1 MARAVILDADT
12 VTSGDVSLEPLTS
25 LMDTTVFGYTSP
37 DEISKNI
44 GYAEIVLT
52 NKCRITE
59 EVFNNCPNLKFI
71 GLFATG
77 YNNIDTDVARKHG
90 CVVSNVPGYSSDAV
104 AQHTFALIL
113 HHFSKIHEYNS
124 YVQNGGWC
132 KSKLFTHFD
141 IPLNE
146 LSGKTIGIIGYGA
159 IGKSVTRIAIAF
171 GMKVLVYTR
180 TAPASCEGIT
190 ICNLHEL
197 FKSSDIVTLHCPLND
212 GTKELINAD
221 TLSIMKPTALLVNT
235 SRGGVINEN
244 DLAEA
249 LKSGKIASAAID
261 VLTEEPISPDCPL
274 LGLPN
279 CVITPHVAW
288 APIETRVRLIDLV
301 ADNIKAYLDGNPT
314 NNVAG

>member
-1 MARAVILDADT
+1 MPKAVILDADT

-25 LMDTTVFGYTSP
+25 LVKTTVYGYTEPGDIATS
-37 DEISKNI
+37 I
-44 GYAEIVLT
+44 GDSEIVLT

-59 EVFNNCPNLKFI
+59 EIFEACPNLKFI

-77 YNNIDTDVARKHG
+77 YNNIDIEAAKKHG
-90 CVVSNVPGYSSDAV
+90 CVVANVPGYSSDAV

-113 HHFSKIHEYNS
+113 NHFSKIHEYNN

-146 LSGKTIGIIGYGA
+146 LSGKTIGIIGFGA
-159 IGKSVTRIAIAF
+159 IGKSVAKIALAF
-171 GMKVLVYTR
+171 NMNVLVYTR
-180 TAPASCEGIT
+180 TGPSNTLDEVLKG
-190 ICNLHEL
+190 
-197 FKSSDIVTLHCPLND
+197 SDIVTLHCPFND
-212 GTKELINAD
+212 GTKELINSE
-221 TLSIMKPTALLVNT
+221 TISMMKPTAMLVNT
-235 SRGGVINEN
+235 SRGGVINER

-249 LKSGKIASAAID
+249 LMTGKIAFAAID
-261 VLTEEPISPDCPL
+261 VLTEEPISPECPL
-274 LGLPN
+274 LGLSN

-288 APIETRVRLIDLV
+288 APIETRVRLIGLV
-301 ADNIKAYLDGNPT
+301 ADNIKAYLEGNPI

>member
-1 MARAVILDADT
+1 MPKAVILDADT

-25 LMDTTVFGYTSP
+25 LSETIVYGYTEP
-37 DEISKNI
+37 DKVATNI
-44 GYAEIVLT
+44 GDAEIVLT

-59 EVFNNCPNLKFI
+59 EVFEACPNLGLI

-77 YNNIDTDVARKHG
+77 YNNIDIESARKHG
-90 CVVSNVPGYSSDAV
+90 CVVANVPGYSSDAV

-113 HHFSKIHEYNS
+113 NYFSKIHDYNN
-124 YVQNGGWC
+124 YVQSGGWC

-159 IGKSVTRIAIAF
+159 IGKQVAKIASAF
-171 GMKVLVYTR
+171 NMNVLVYTR
-180 TAPASCEGIT
+180 TGSKNTLDEV
-190 ICNLHEL
+190 L
-197 FKSSDIVTLHCPLND
+197 KSSDIVTLHCPLND
-212 GTKELINAD
+212 GTKELINAE
-221 TLSIMKPTALLVNT
+221 TLSMMKPTALLVNT

-244 DLAEA
+244 DLADA
-249 LKSGKIASAAID
+249 LKTGKIASAAID
-261 VLTEEPISPDCPL
+261 VLTEEPVSPDCPL
-274 LGLPN
+274 LGLQN

-288 APIETRVRLIDLV
+288 APIETRVRLIGLV
-301 ADNIKAYLDGNPT
+301 ADNINAYLSGNPT

>member
-1 MARAVILDADT
+1 MPRAVILDADT

-25 LMDTTVFGYTSP
+25 LAETTIFGYTAP
-37 DEISKNI
+37 EEIATNI
-44 GYAEIVLT
+44 GDAEIVLT

-59 EVFNNCPNLKFI
+59 EVFQACSNLRFI

-77 YNNIDTDVARKHG
+77 YNNIDIEAAKRHG
-90 CVVSNVPGYSSDAV
+90 CVVANVPGYSSDAV
-104 AQHTFALIL
+104 AQHTFALL
-113 HHFSKIHEYNS
+113 LNHFSKIHEYNS

-146 LSGKTIGIIGYGA
+146 LSGKTIGIIGYGS
-159 IGKSVTRIAIAF
+159 IGKSVAKIAIAF

-180 TAPASCEGIT
+180 TGQSNTLDEV
-190 ICNLHEL
+190 LRD
-197 FKSSDIVTLHCPLND
+197 SDIVTLHCPLND
-212 GTKELINAD
+212 GTKELINAR
-221 TLSIMKPTALLVNT
+221 TLSMMKPTALLVNT

-244 DLAEA
+244 DLADA

-261 VLTEEPISPDCPL
+261 VLTEEPISPNCPL

-288 APIETRVRLIDLV
+288 APIETRVRLIGLV
-301 ADNIKAYLDGNPT
+301 ADNIKAYLDGSPT

>member
-1 MARAVILDADT
+1 MPRAVILDADT

-25 LMDTTVFGYTSP
+25 LMETAVFGFTSP
-37 DEISKNI
+37 DEIATNI
-44 GYAEIVLT
+44 GDAEIVLT

-59 EVFNNCPNLKFI
+59 DVFERCPNLKFI

-77 YNNIDTDVARKHG
+77 YNNIEIDAAKRHG
-90 CVVSNVPGYSSDAV
+90 CVVANVPGYSSDAV

-113 HHFSKIHEYNS
+113 NHFSKIHEYDD
-124 YVQNGGWC
+124 YVQSGSWG
-132 KSKLFTHFD
+132 KSKLFTHFE

-159 IGKSVTRIAIAF
+159 IGRAVARVALAF
-171 GMKVLVYTR
+171 NVKALVYTR
-180 TAPASCEGIT
+180 TAPSDCGGVTVCELPDLLR
-190 ICNLHEL
+190 N
-197 FKSSDIVTLHCPLND
+197 SDIVTLHCPLNE
-212 GTKELINAD
+212 GTKELINAE
-221 TLSIMKPTALLVNT
+221 TLSMMKPTALLVNT
-235 SRGGVINEN
+235 SRGGVINER

-261 VLTEEPISPDCPL
+261 VLTTEPISQDCPL

-288 APIETRVRLIDLV
+288 APIETRVRLIGLV
-301 ADNIKAYLDGNPT
+301 ADNIKAYLSGNPT

>member
-1 MARAVILDADT
+1 MPRAVILDADT

-25 LMDTTVFGYTSP
+25 LVETAVFGFTSP
-37 DEISKNI
+37 DEIANNI
-44 GYAEIVLT
+44 GDAEIVLT

-59 EVFNNCPNLKFI
+59 EVFERCPNLKFI

-77 YNNIDTDVARKHG
+77 YNNIEIDAAKRHG
-90 CVVSNVPGYSSDAV
+90 CVVANVPGYSSDAV
-104 AQHTFALIL
+104 AQHTFALIFN
-113 HHFSKIHEYNS
+113 HFSKIHEYDD
-124 YVQNGGWC
+124 YVQSGSWG
-132 KSKLFTHFD
+132 KSKLFTHFE

-159 IGKSVTRIAIAF
+159 IGMAVARIALAF
-171 GMKVLVYTR
+171 NMKVLVYTR
-180 TAPASCEGIT
+180 TAPSDCDGIT
-190 ICNLHEL
+190 VCSLPDLLRN
-197 FKSSDIVTLHCPLND
+197 SDIVTLHCPLNE
-212 GTKELINAD
+212 GTKELINAE

-235 SRGGVINEN
+235 SRGGVINER

-261 VLTEEPISPDCPL
+261 VLTTEPISSDCPL

-288 APIETRVRLIDLV
+288 APIETRVRLIRLV
-301 ADNIKAYLDGNPT
+301 ADNIKAYLSGNPT

>member
-25 LMDTTVFGYTSP
+25 LVETTVYGYTEQC
-37 DEISKNI
+37 EIKKNI
-44 GYAEIVLT
+44 GDAEIVLT

-59 EVFNNCPNLKFI
+59 EVFEACPNLKFI

-77 YNNIDTDVARKHG
+77 YNNIEIDAAKRHG
-90 CVVSNVPGYSSDAV
+90 CVVANVPGYSSDAV

-113 HHFSKIHEYNS
+113 NHFSKIHEYSS

-159 IGKSVTRIAIAF
+159 IGRSVAKIALAF
-171 GMKVLVYTR
+171 NMRVLVYTR
-180 TAPASCEGIT
+180 TAPNDCDGIT
-190 ICNLHEL
+190 VCGLSEL
-197 FKSSDIVTLHCPLND
+197 LKNSDIVTLHCPLND
-212 GTKELINAD
+212 GTKELINVD
-221 TLSIMKPTALLVNT
+221 TISMMKSTALLVNT

-249 LKSGKIASAAID
+249 LKSGKISSAAID

-288 APIETRVRLIDLV
+288 APIETRMRLIDLV
-301 ADNIKAYLDGNPT
+301 AANIRAYLDGSPI

>member
-1 MARAVILDADT
+1 MPRAVILDADT

-25 LMDTTVFGYTSP
+25 LTGTTIFGYTSP
-37 DEISKNI
+37 EEIAANI
-44 GYAEIVLT
+44 GDAEIVLT

-59 EVFNNCPNLKFI
+59 EVFEACPNLKFI

-77 YNNIDTDVARKHG
+77 YNNIDIEAAKRHG
-90 CVVSNVPGYSSDAV
+90 CVVANVPGYSSNSV

-113 HHFSKIHEYNS
+113 NYFSKIHEYNS

-146 LSGKTIGIIGYGA
+146 LSGKTIGIIGYGS
-159 IGKSVTRIAIAF
+159 IGKSVAKIAIAF

-180 TAPASCEGIT
+180 TGQSNALEEV
-190 ICNLHEL
+190 LRD
-197 FKSSDIVTLHCPLND
+197 SDIVTLHCPLNER
-212 GTKELINAD
+212 TKELINCR
-221 TLSIMKPTALLVNT
+221 TLSMMKPTALLVNT
-235 SRGGVINEN
+235 SRGGVINEY
-244 DLAEA
+244 DLADA

-261 VLTEEPISPDCPL
+261 VLTDEPISPDCPL

-288 APIETRVRLIDLV
+288 APIETRVRLIGLV
-301 ADNIKAYLDGNPT
+301 ADNIKAYLDGSPT

>member
-1 MARAVILDADT
+1 MPKAVILDADT

-25 LMDTTVFGYTSP
+25 LAETTVYGYTEP
-37 DEISKNI
+37 DKIATNI
-44 GYAEIVLT
+44 GDAEIVLT

-59 EVFNNCPNLKFI
+59 EVFEACPNLGFI

-77 YNNIDTDVARKHG
+77 YNNIDIESARKHR
-90 CVVSNVPGYSSDAV
+90 CVVANVPGYSSDAV

-113 HHFSKIHEYNS
+113 NYFSKIHEYNS
-124 YVQNGGWC
+124 YVQSGGWC

-159 IGKSVTRIAIAF
+159 IGKSVAKIALAF
-171 GMKVLVYTR
+171 NMNVLVYTR
-180 TAPASCEGIT
+180 TGSSNTLDEV
-190 ICNLHEL
+190 L
-197 FKSSDIVTLHCPLND
+197 KSSDIVTLHCPLND
-212 GTKELINAD
+212 GTKELINSE
-221 TLSIMKPTALLVNT
+221 TLSMMKPTALLVNT

-244 DLAEA
+244 DLADA
-249 LKSGKIASAAID
+249 LKTGKIAFAAID
-261 VLTEEPISPDCPL
+261 VLTEEPVSTDCPL
-274 LGLPN
+274 LGLQN

-288 APIETRVRLIDLV
+288 APIETRVRLIGLV
-301 ADNIKAYLDGNPT
+301 ADNIKAYLSGNPT

>member
-1 MARAVILDADT
+1 MPKAVILDADT

-25 LMDTTVFGYTSP
+25 LSETIVYGYTEP
-37 DEISKNI
+37 DKVATNI
-44 GYAEIVLT
+44 GDAEIVLT

-59 EVFNNCPNLKFI
+59 EVFEACPNLGLI

-77 YNNIDTDVARKHG
+77 YNNIDIESARKHG
-90 CVVSNVPGYSSDAV
+90 CVVANVPGYSSDAV

-113 HHFSKIHEYNS
+113 NYFSKIHDYNN
-124 YVQNGGWC
+124 YVQSGGWC

-159 IGKSVTRIAIAF
+159 IGKQVAKIASAF
-171 GMKVLVYTR
+171 NMNVLVYTR
-180 TAPASCEGIT
+180 TGSKNTLDEV
-190 ICNLHEL
+190 L
-197 FKSSDIVTLHCPLND
+197 KSSDIVTLHCPVND
-212 GTKELINAD
+212 GTKELINAE
-221 TLSIMKPTALLVNT
+221 TLSMMKPTALLVNT

-244 DLAEA
+244 DLADA
-249 LKSGKIASAAID
+249 LKTGKIASAAID
-261 VLTEEPISPDCPL
+261 VLTEEPVSPDCPL
-274 LGLPN
+274 LGLQN

-288 APIETRVRLIDLV
+288 APIETRVRLIGLV
-301 ADNIKAYLDGNPT
+301 ADNINAYLSGNPT

>member
-1 MARAVILDADT
+1 MARSVILDADT

-37 DEISKNI
+37 DDIATNI
-44 GYAEIVLT
+44 GNAEIVLT

-59 EVFNNCPNLKFI
+59 EVFSSCPNLKFI

-77 YNNIDTDVARKHG
+77 YNNIDIGAAKKHG

-113 HHFSKIHEYNS
+113 HHYSKIHEYNN

-146 LSGKTIGIIGYGA
+146 LSSKTIGIIGYGA
-159 IGKSVTRIAIAF
+159 IGKSVAKIAIAF
-171 GMKVLVYTR
+171 GMNILVYTR
-180 TAPASCEGIT
+180 TVPENCEGVT
-190 ICNLHEL
+190 LCSLHEL
-197 FKSSDIVTLHCPLND
+197 LENSDIVSLHCPLNA

-235 SRGGVINEN
+235 SRGGVINEH
-244 DLAEA
+244 DLAQA
-249 LKSGKIASAAID
+249 LKNGKIASAAID

-279 CVITPHVAW
+279 CIITPHVAW
-288 APIETRVRLIDLV
+288 APIETRVRLIGLV
-301 ADNIKAYLDGNPT
+301 ANNIKAYLNKSPT

>member
-25 LMDTTVFGYTSP
+25 LVDTKVFGFTSP
-37 DEISKNI
+37 DEIASNI
-44 GYAEIVLT
+44 GDAEIVLT

-59 EVFNNCPNLKFI
+59 EVFEKCPGLKFI

-77 YNNIDTDVARKHG
+77 YNNIEIEAARRHS
-90 CVVSNVPGYSSDAV
+90 CVVANVPGYSSDAV

-113 HHFSKIHEYNS
+113 NHSSKIHEYND
-124 YVQNGGWC
+124 YVQSGNWG
-132 KSKLFTHFD
+132 KSKLFTHFE

-159 IGKSVTRIAIAF
+159 IGKSVAKIAMAF
-171 GMKVLVYTR
+171 NMKVLVYTR
-180 TAPASCEGIT
+180 TGPSNTLEEVLKG
-190 ICNLHEL
+190 
-197 FKSSDIVTLHCPLND
+197 SDIVTLHCPLND
-212 GTKELINAD
+212 GTKELINAE
-221 TLSIMKPTALLVNT
+221 TLSMMKPTAMLVNT
-235 SRGGVINEN
+235 SRGGVINER

-249 LKSGKIASAAID
+249 LKTGKIAFAAID
-261 VLTEEPISPDCPL
+261 VLTTEPISPDCPL

-288 APIETRVRLIDLV
+288 APIETRVRLIGLV
-301 ADNIKAYLDGNPT
+301 RDNIRAYLNGSPI